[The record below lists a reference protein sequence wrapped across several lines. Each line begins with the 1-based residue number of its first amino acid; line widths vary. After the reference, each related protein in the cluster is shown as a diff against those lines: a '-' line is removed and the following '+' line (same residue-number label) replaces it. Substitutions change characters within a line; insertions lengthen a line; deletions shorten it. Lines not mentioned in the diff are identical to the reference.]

1 MKRISFKSLLRDF
14 QGKYK
19 KRFALQAQLANSLF
33 MKKIGIVLLLLSL
46 MQPYAFA
53 QETAGTPPLKTT
65 TVKSLETL
73 DALATKTWEEIKSI
87 FKKDKLL
94 LPYKLG
100 TNKHETVI
108 KKHNPPLT
116 YIPTKPVVTT
126 TKEQFP
132 NVVVEKEIAPTL
144 QAKALFPRITS
155 SKGYVSFQVGDF
167 TYNRYL
173 KDLTKDNI
181 AELKL
186 RTPDSV
192 ECTIK
197 KWVLLPKRA
206 VKRHYSFVLD
216 HSGSMGDDRASEL
229 QQSVFNAINANSRR
243 DPDGTNTYSIQKFDG
258 EGNIQHL
265 VTSTEI
271 DRIGKELVP
280 PIGLL
285 GFGNSTAIKDALYE
299 AVVTLS
305 KDSIS
310 DSKIIILFTDGYTNT
325 DQNPLALS
333 DVIRMAIDHNIN
345 IVPVGFGSYIDVP
358 YLESIA
364 YYAGGDFYQV
374 FHEDEFN
381 QLFDNILVDIGLN
394 YELEFSPC
402 MFGDQIEIELSLQ
415 GLEKPLT
422 ASTFFST
429 PPKEGYSI
437 DLNILFP
444 EAGAQIDQASD
455 LEELEQLLLLMRA
468 KTDLR
473 ILVEGHTDKV
483 GAEKYNLDLSLRRA
497 NAVKEYLVKKGIDTG
512 RIETKGYGWSSPA
525 YPYQGTEKENPLN
538 RRIEVKIAN

>member
-1 MKRISFKSLLRDF
+1 MSIKILKITSL
-14 QGKYK
+14 
-19 KRFALQAQLANSLF
+19 
-33 MKKIGIVLLLLSL
+33 VLLLTCLTSKI
-46 MQPYAFA
+46 MA
-53 QETAGTPPLKTT
+53 QGQGDQVSPKKTAGR
-65 TVKSLETL
+65 SLETL
-73 DALATKTWEEIKSI
+73 DVLATKTWEEIKSI

-108 KKHNPPLT
+108 KKHNPPEN
-116 YIPTKPVVTT
+116 YIPTKPIVTA
-126 TKEQFP
+126 TKEQFL
-132 NVVVEKEIAPTL
+132 NVSIEKEITPLL
-144 QAKALFPRITS
+144 QAKVLFPRITS
-155 SKGYVSFQVGDF
+155 SKGYISFQVGDF

-173 KDLTKDNI
+173 KDLTKDNV
-181 AELKL
+181 AQLKL

-192 ECTIK
+192 ECIVK

-216 HSGSMGDDRASEL
+216 HSGSMGEDRASEL
-229 QQSVFNAINANSRR
+229 QQSVFNAINANFRR
-243 DPDGTNTYSIQKFDG
+243 DPEGMTTYSLQKFDG
-258 EGNIQHL
+258 EGNIKHL
-265 VTSTEI
+265 VTSQEI

-299 AVVTLS
+299 AITTLS
-305 KDSIS
+305 EDSVS
-310 DSKIIILFTDGYTNT
+310 DSKIIILFTDGYSNT

-415 GLEKPLT
+415 GLDVALT

-437 DLNILFP
+437 DLDILFA
-444 EAGAQIDQASD
+444 EASAKIEQAAD
-455 LEELEQLLLLMRA
+455 LEELDQLLLLM
-468 KTDLR
+468 KTKLALR
-473 ILVEGHTDKV
+473 IVVEGHTDKV
-483 GAEKYNLDLSLRRA
+483 GSEKYNLDLSLRRA
-497 NAVKEYLVKKGIDTG
+497 NSVKEYLVQKGIDSS
-512 RIETKGYGWSSPA
+512 RIETKGYGWSTPA
-525 YPYQGTEKENPLN
+525 YPYQGAEKENSLN

>member
-1 MKRISFKSLLRDF
+1 MFKRLNKKVAIGLLVLIGLQ
-14 QGKYK
+14 QGVY
-19 KRFALQAQLANSLF
+19 
-33 MKKIGIVLLLLSL
+33 
-46 MQPYAFA
+46 A
-53 QETAGTPPLKTT
+53 QETTQTPPQKTQT
-65 TVKSLETL
+65 AKSLETL

-108 KKHNPPLT
+108 KKHNPPLS
-116 YIPTKPVVTT
+116 YIPTKPVVSAS
-126 TKEQFP
+126 KEQFP
-132 NVVVEKEIAPTL
+132 NVLIEKNTAPSL

-155 SKGYVSFQVGDF
+155 TKGYVSFQVGDF

-173 KDLTKDNI
+173 KDLTKENI
-181 AELKL
+181 GQLKL

-192 ECTIK
+192 ECIVK

-229 QQSVFNAINANSRR
+229 QQSVFNAINANVRR
-243 DPDGTNTYSIQKFDG
+243 DPDGLTTYTLHKFDG
-258 EGNIQHL
+258 EGNIKHL
-265 VTSTEI
+265 VTSNDI
-271 DRIGKELVP
+271 DRLGKELVP

-305 KDSIS
+305 KDTVS
-310 DSKIIILFTDGYTNT
+310 DAKIIILFTDGYTNT
-325 DQNPLALS
+325 DLNPLALS
-333 DVIRMAIDHNIN
+333 DVIRLAIDNNIN

-364 YYAGGDFYQV
+364 YYAGGDFHQV

-381 QLFDNILVDIGLN
+381 QLFDNILVGIGLN

-402 MFGDQIEIELSLQ
+402 MFGDQVEIELNLQ
-415 GLEKPLT
+415 GFDSPLS

-437 DLNILFP
+437 DLDILFP
-444 EAGAQIDQASD
+444 EASARIDQEAD
-455 LEELEQLLLLMRA
+455 LEELEQLLLLMKA
-468 KTDLR
+468 KPNIR
-473 ILVEGHTDKV
+473 IVVEGHTDKV
-483 GAEKYNLDLSLRRA
+483 GTEKYNLDLSLRRA
-497 NAVKEYLVKKGIDTG
+497 NAVRDHLVAKGIDAS
-512 RIETKGYGWSSPA
+512 RIETKGLGWANPA
-525 YPYQGTEKENPLN
+525 YPYQGSEKENPLN
-538 RRIEVKIAN
+538 RRIEVKISN